1 MEIATV
7 NDVELD
13 ARTESITDLIVLGR
27 DREAVAA
34 ATRTNNQGGPV
45 DGVQQLDEIIPLIE
59 AVVDRITPDQL
70 DNPTACATFTV
81 TGVLEHM
88 IGGATH
94 FSPAFRGEAAGSVA
108 PLEGELTDRWRRAMA
123 ELLSSLHSPGAQDRT
138 VTAPFGEV
146 PVSAFARYT
155 AFDGLVHGWDL
166 SRATGLPYEP
176 PDGLV
181 AEVDAFARQFVQPAM
196 RDGDT
201 FAAETDAPPEAT
213 PLEGIVA
220 FSGRQITTN
229 NN

>member
-1 MEIATV
+1 MESTKV
-7 NDVELD
+7 N
-13 ARTESITDLIVLGR
+13 
-27 DREAVAA
+27 AA

-59 AVVDRITPDQL
+59 TVVDKIRPDQL
-70 DNPTACATFTV
+70 DNPTACAAFTV

-94 FSPAFRGEAAGSVA
+94 FSPAFRGGVAGSVA
-108 PLEGELTDRWRRAMA
+108 PLEGDLTDRWRRAMA

-181 AEVDAFARQFVQPAM
+181 AQVDAFARQFVQPAM

-201 FAAETDAPPEAT
+201 FAVETEAPRHAS
-213 PLEGIVA
+213 PLEQLVA
-220 FSGRQITTN
+220 FSGREITDNSKATEK
-229 NN
+229 